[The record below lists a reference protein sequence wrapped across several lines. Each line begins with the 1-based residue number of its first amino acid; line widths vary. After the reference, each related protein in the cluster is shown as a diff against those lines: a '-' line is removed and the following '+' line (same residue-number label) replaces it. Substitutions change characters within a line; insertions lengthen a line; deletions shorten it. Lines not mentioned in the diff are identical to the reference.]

1 VVGSQKENTVTIESR
16 IDIVTLESE
25 LAEAR
30 QQLGLEKLRFDNA
43 ETEAA
48 GLRRQVSRLAAELA
62 AVREFWTR
70 EQAGFDAT
78 TATWAAKTKRA
89 EAEVK
94 RLREALKDADP
105 WLSGLRSLDLKSR
118 LEHAIDIVR
127 AALSVHTPGVQEYAR
142 IVDAISS
149 GPTPS
154 ELRQRLF
161 ADANDLEAI
170 ARRMREYVPGV
181 VPPGYPWTGTLSD
194 KTRWTAVY
202 ESGVAEGRRLGR
214 ADVLSALRS
223 GPPSGWC
230 TYQIREGLAEE
241 VANTI
246 GLADGIVKEIKKEAG
261 SSGV

>member
-1 VVGSQKENTVTIESR
+1 MTAPKEVWFPAEVAPQNVACPAALCWAPRGKLCTNVPGGGFHTLRMERANCVHWMSESGA
-16 IDIVTLESE
+16 LE
-25 LAEAR
+25 LAERLANGEAPKFSPTAPTMTR
-30 QQLGLEKLRFDNA
+30 HGLGLSHSEI
-43 ETEAA
+43 T
-48 GLRRQVSRLAAELA
+48 
-62 AVREFWTR
+62 
-70 EQAGFDAT
+70 QACRNIGFDLTCGACAGVFYT
-78 TATWAAKTKRA
+78 G
-89 EAEVK
+89 
-94 RLREALKDADP
+94 
-105 WLSGLRSLDLKSR
+105 SGLG
-118 LEHAIDIVR
+118 EH
-127 AALSVHTPGVQEYAR
+127 TCK
-142 IVDAISS
+142 
-149 GPTPS
+149 PTPT

-161 ADANDLEAI
+161 TDANELEAI
-170 ARRMREYVPGV
+170 ARRVREYVPGACSAV
-181 VPPGYPWTGTLSD
+181 SNAPVEYPWTGTLSD